1 MEKLMP
7 CFVIIPCPL
16 PSSVQL
22 WDGDQVSEPLLDD
35 WYPPLK
41 ICPCTFKTVSG
52 RWFSPWK
59 IASVGDHF
67 TSCYMKLSIYIIL
80 HHFTLHLHYFTWVHI
95 ILQHFTSCYIS
106 LHSFTL
112 FYIILHHFTS
122 VYIILHKFTYVY
134 IILHHVTLSCYA
146 HHARSEVFSCIHRL
160 LWPSQVF
167 VALEPSLCRSEKL
180 K

>member
-35 WYPPLK
+35 WYPHWKSAPVHSKLFLEDGFPLK
-41 ICPCTFKTVSG
+41 NCKC
-52 RWFSPWK
+52 RWPF
-59 IASVGDHF
+59 
-67 TSCYMKLSIYIIL
+67 YIMLHEIEHL